1 MSASTPFISEQ
12 LNDGHDLSRFD
23 CGHPG
28 LNGWLR
34 KSALHARSMGT
45 TRTFVWVEESATATA
60 TAAYYSV
67 APHLVERTDM
77 PPAVGRGSPDQIPAL
92 LLARLALD
100 REHHGRGLR
109 AQLLVDALELIV
121 GHARRVGGRL
131 VVVDAIDDRAR
142 AFYEH
147 HGFDRLS
154 NREDRLVQK
163 LSRVA
168 ATLGV
173 PWP

>member
-1 MSASTPFISEQ
+1 
-12 LNDGHDLSRFD
+12 
-23 CGHPG
+23 
-28 LNGWLR
+28 
-34 KSALHARSMGT
+34 
-45 TRTFVWVEESATATA
+45 
-60 TAAYYSV
+60 
-67 APHLVERTDM
+67 M

-100 REHHGRGLR
+100 REHHGRGLG

-121 GHARRVGGRL
+121 DNARRVGGRL
-131 VVVDAIDDRAR
+131 VVVDAIDDGAGK
-142 AFYEH
+142 FYER
-147 HGFDRLS
+147 HGFDRLP

-168 ATLGV
+168 ATLGM